1 MNHPDIEALSLY
13 LINPSSPAAS
23 EIEAHLAEC
32 TACRGNLEGLRDVED
47 LLRDEDSWNE
57 EGAPSF
63 SNIDEF
69 AKRLENEDEDAR
81 RSLEH
86 LELQDLALRAIVP
99 ALGHAGTVRYLSRRA
114 HSLIESDPPASL
126 LLANLAT
133 VVADALTTHE
143 YPSTVVFALRGS
155 ARKEQANALRQL
167 GKYPEA
173 LRTLDEAEANFKQ
186 TAVGDFDMAAVD
198 YVRATVYYA
207 TGQGAKA
214 RELAAKSASV
224 FREFGE
230 VERYSHA
237 RLLEAAIFHE
247 EGNTPAA
254 TDIFQELLQKT
265 AESDVA
271 LRGRLLH
278 NLAHCLITS
287 DPDRASSYF
296 QQAVTIYTDLGL
308 ATEAVRAQLG
318 LARLLL
324 TRGERD
330 EGIRRLTAARDHLL
344 SLGMVAAAAIAEL
357 DLIEVLLPTEE
368 HASLEDRCR
377 IVADTFHRA
386 GMNPNAALAMQ
397 YLRDLFASGSA
408 TPAHIGYVKDFLHQ
422 CETDHVIFRPM

>member
-1 MNHPDIEALSLY
+1 MNHPDLEALSLY
-13 LINPSSPAAS
+13 LMNTSSPGGS
-23 EIEAHLAEC
+23 DIEAHLAEC
-32 TACRGNLEGLRDVED
+32 TACRANLQGLRDVED
-47 LLRDEDSWNE
+47 LLSDEDSWP
-57 EGAPSF
+57 EGKAPSF
-63 SNIDEF
+63 PKIEEF
-69 AKRLENEDEDAR
+69 AKRLKNEDEDAR
-81 RSLEH
+81 RSLDH
-86 LELQDLALRAIVP
+86 LELQDIALRAIVP
-99 ALGHAGTVRYLSRRA
+99 ALGHAGTVRYLSWRA
-114 HSLIESDPPASL
+114 HSAIESDPPASL
-126 LLANLAT
+126 LLAKLAT
-133 VVADALTTHE
+133 VVADDLTTHE
-143 YPSTVVFALRGS
+143 YPSTVVFALRGG

-173 LRTLDEAEANFKQ
+173 LLALDEAEAYFKQ
-186 TAVGDFDMAAVD
+186 TAVVDFDMASVD

-207 TGQGAKA
+207 TGQGVKA
-214 RELAAKSASV
+214 REFAAKSASV

-230 VERYSHA
+230 IERYSHA
-237 RLLEAAIFHE
+237 RLLEAATFHE
-247 EGNTPAA
+247 EGNIPVA
-254 TDIFQELLQKT
+254 TEIFQELLQKT
-265 AESDVA
+265 TDSDIA

-296 QQAVTIYTDLGL
+296 QQAVTIYMDLGL
-308 ATEAVRAQLG
+308 ATEAVRAQVG

-324 TRGERD
+324 ARGETD

-368 HASLEDRCR
+368 HASLADRCR

-408 TPAHIGYVKDFLHQ
+408 TQAHIEYVKDFLNQ
-422 CETDHVIFRPM
+422 AETAHVMFRPM